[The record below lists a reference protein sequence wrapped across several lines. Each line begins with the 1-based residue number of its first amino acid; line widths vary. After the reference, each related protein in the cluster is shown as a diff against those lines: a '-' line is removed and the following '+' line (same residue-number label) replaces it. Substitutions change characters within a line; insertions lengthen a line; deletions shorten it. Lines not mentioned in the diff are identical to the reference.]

1 MDAKN
6 RISIDKDNASQ
17 KKAGLQTTSN
27 HSIAEKGAASVSSF
41 TSFSSSFNIY
51 GVLSSYSKPLHYN
64 DNINTVS
71 FIQRKSASY
80 IGVPNDNTGVIVAM
94 ISANWGVNWDS
105 TCIYSDATNPGRYPQ
120 GAVYSAPGNTNI
132 ANAYVVGSGPT
143 VGGNSLCIQIL
154 PVKLVLLNWM

>member
-1 MDAKN
+1 MKEKMDAKN

-17 KKAGLQTTSN
+17 KKAGSQTSSN

-64 DNINTVS
+64 YNINTVS

-94 ISANWGVNWDS
+94 ISSNWGVNWDS

-120 GAVYSAPGNTNI
+120 GAV
-132 ANAYVVGSGPT
+132 
-143 VGGNSLCIQIL
+143 
-154 PVKLVLLNWM
+154 